1 MSKEGA
7 GPKGVGGI
15 EVRGWG
21 ILDEM
26 KMNSVLSGNRP
37 PCPDFSSRTISR
49 AGAISLLRVRTVRHP
64 GHGAASLH

>member
-26 KMNSVLSGNRP
+26 KMNSVLSGNRAP
-37 PCPDFSSRTISR
+37 
-49 AGAISLLRVRTVRHP
+49 
-64 GHGAASLH
+64 